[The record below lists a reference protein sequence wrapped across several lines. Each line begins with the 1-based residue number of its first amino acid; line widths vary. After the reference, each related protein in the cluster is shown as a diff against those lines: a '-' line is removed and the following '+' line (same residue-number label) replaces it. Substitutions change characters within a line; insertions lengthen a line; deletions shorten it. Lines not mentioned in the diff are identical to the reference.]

1 LRHASITDTQRKSKG
16 DRMAAKAHAGHK
28 NITTT
33 DRYTHSN
40 LDDSRRALKARF
52 GEYGTPTGTREKK

>member
-1 LRHASITDTQRKSKG
+1 
-16 DRMAAKAHAGHK
+16 MAAKALAGHK
-28 NITTT
+28 HITTT